1 MKILAH
7 RGSTTRNVI
16 ENTISAFQ
24 RALSFAADGI
34 ETDVRLTSD
43 GAAVI
48 IHDRVVGED
57 QLAVAKLTHAELEST
72 VGHPVPLLGD
82 LVNEVGPTFWN
93 LEIKSRDAVDAC
105 CEYLEANK
113 QQEWLVT
120 SFDHRI
126 VCEVARRTTVR
137 CGPLTG
143 HWVEDVGAFLD
154 QFQAWPQVDTIVWN
168 FDFVDARQMET
179 TRESGF
185 ENYVWN
191 ALNDDDIR
199 RCTKLPVDGII
210 VDDVEAAFKTVGRNS

>member
-48 IHDRVVGED
+48 I
-57 QLAVAKLTHAELEST
+57 
-72 VGHPVPLLGD
+72 LGD

-191 ALNDDDIR
+191 ALNDDDIARRWDYCR
-199 RCTKLPVDGII
+199 RCRGRVQNRRT
-210 VDDVEAAFKTVGRNS
+210 EFVGRNS